1 MDSPDIDVFKLK
13 LRPPPLFNQ
22 SDKDNDMILGAK
34 HYASNNSHKNSIIS
48 TKDDD
53 NNHNNNIS
61 KTNNSISSVPN
72 ILSIT
77 HQQHNEPV
85 EIHEIMKILIVGN
98 AKCGKSSIINRY
110 TSNSFESKYKTT
122 IGADFIRKDGN
133 AILIDT
139 IHIIIFINI

>member
-1 MDSPDIDVFKLK
+1 MESPDIDVFKLK

-34 HYASNNSHKNSIIS
+34 HYANNSQKNSIIS
-48 TKDDD
+48 KNDDT
-53 NNHNNNIS
+53 
-61 KTNNSISSVPN
+61 TNNQKSNSTISSVPN

-77 HQQHNEPV
+77 HQHNEPV
-85 EIHEIMKILIVGN
+85 EINEIMKILIVGN

-133 AILIDT
+133 
-139 IHIIIFINI
+139 NISPYYYS